1 MLYPDPRHAINAAR
15 EEGPRRV
22 SFRSLVKDL
31 ARLDEKKPLG
41 GLTQSAK
48 PRWEFLAHSQSPRIQ
63 LIAVPALR
71 KISGSGE
78 ARTRDLLRD
87 RQQVRVDE
95 KLPGYP
101 GDGVI
106 RRVRG
111 GGSAA
116 HSATHGFGTA
126 LG

>member
-41 GLTQSAK
+41 GLTQSAN

-71 KISGSGE
+71 KISGSGD
-78 ARTRDLLRD
+78 ARTRDLPPERP
-87 RQQVRVDE
+87 QVRVEE
-95 KLPGYP
+95 KIPCHTGCA
-101 GDGVI
+101 V
-106 RRVRG
+106 
-111 GGSAA
+111 
-116 HSATHGFGTA
+116 
-126 LG
+126 

>member
-95 KLPGYP
+95 KLRGYR
-101 GDGVI
+101 GYGVR
-106 RRVRG
+106 RRVRRR
-111 GGSAA
+111 AFVA
-116 HSATHGFGTA
+116 DAPTHGFR
-126 LG
+126 

>member
-71 KISGSGE
+71 KISVSGE
-78 ARTRDLLRD
+78 SRTRDLLPCRH
-87 RQQVRVDE
+87 
-95 KLPGYP
+95 PGP
-101 GDGVI
+101 VAETL
-106 RRVRG
+106 R
-111 GGSAA
+111 A
-116 HSATHGFGTA
+116 
-126 LG
+126 